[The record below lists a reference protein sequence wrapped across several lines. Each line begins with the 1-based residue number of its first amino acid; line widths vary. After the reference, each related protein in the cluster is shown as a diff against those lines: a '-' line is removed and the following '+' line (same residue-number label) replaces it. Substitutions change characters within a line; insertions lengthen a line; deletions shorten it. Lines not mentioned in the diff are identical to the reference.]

1 MTRPGRD
8 ETGLRPAMT
17 AWAEVDPQ
25 SPSCAGL
32 NDVSFDHAMAR
43 MKGGWVYIM
52 ANRRNGVLYVGVTAD
67 LAKRAWQHRQ
77 GLAEGFTDRYGVTRL
92 VWYGRHE
99 RIEDA
104 IQREKISSTGRVN
117 GRSTSSR
124 A

>member
-1 MTRPGRD
+1 
-8 ETGLRPAMT
+8 
-17 AWAEVDPQ
+17 
-25 SPSCAGL
+25 
-32 NDVSFDHAMAR
+32 

-104 IQREKISSTGRVN
+104 IQREKNIKHWPRKWKVDLIEGMNVEWRDLYEELN
-117 GRSTSSR
+117 W
-124 A
+124 

>member
-1 MTRPGRD
+1 
-8 ETGLRPAMT
+8 
-17 AWAEVDPQ
+17 
-25 SPSCAGL
+25 
-32 NDVSFDHAMAR
+32 

-92 VWYGRHE
+92 VWYERHE

-104 IQREKISSTGRVN
+104 IQREKNIKHWPRKWKVDLIEGMNVEWRDLYEELN
-117 GRSTSSR
+117 W
-124 A
+124 